1 MQTKPLDHAPS
12 HPERRQAVWP
22 WLLMPL
28 VTLALFF
35 ALQNARERTWAKP
48 HGAAATAQPVEA
60 PSPR

>member
-1 MQTKPLDHAPS
+1 MQTKPMDHAHS
-12 HPERRQAVWP
+12 QPERRQAVWP

-48 HGAAATAQPVEA
+48 HGVTAAQPAQSSAA
-60 PSPR
+60 P